1 MNTSNPTRWAVAVA
15 IVASGMM
22 TAACGTGT
30 TTTER
35 SPVEASIYP
44 PADVPEVRP
53 DAAAADAV
61 EHRAAH
67 NEENLRHAG
76 RWFGTP

>member
-30 TTTER
+30 TATD
-35 SPVEASIYP
+35 PPPAEASIYP

-53 DAAAADAV
+53 DAASAAAV

-67 NEENLRHAG
+67 NEENLRRAG
-76 RWFGTP
+76 RWFATQ